1 MLFKKHY
8 IHLQQK
14 ILKEMRKTLFALILL
29 LPATVYS
36 QTFEGLS
43 DRYIRVAEM
52 GELVD
57 SINVW
62 GDVNSAG
69 RYLVPEGTN
78 LPDLISFSFGY
89 IGPRGLDVDWT
100 KTQIEVKV
108 SRFDADR
115 RLVEVAYFRYRY
127 NDPEPVELW
136 EFELQNNDIVTLQ
149 VRRRPALGD
158 YISVIAP
165 VLGLLTTS
173 LLLWDRLR
181 D

>member
-1 MLFKKHY
+1 MN
-8 IHLQQK
+8 K
-14 ILKEMRKTLFALILL
+14 ILKITLISVVLCTL
-29 LPATVYS
+29 LPSLLYA
-36 QTFEGLS
+36 QLPEGMG

-62 GDVNSAG
+62 GDVGSSG

-89 IGPRGLDVDWT
+89 ASITGREVNIDWT

-108 SRFDADR
+108 SRYNENNRF
-115 RLVEVAYFRYRY
+115 VEVAFFRYQY
-127 NDPEPVELW
+127 HDPEPVELF

-149 VRRRPALGD
+149 VRRRPSLTD
-158 YISVIAP
+158 YVSVIAP
-165 VLGLLTTS
+165 VISVVATSFLLI
-173 LLLWDRLR
+173 DRLR
-181 D
+181 GN